1 MAVDLTRLGDH
12 SVKSFL
18 LVRTSNSVRGVFAAE
33 KIDLAGRRTLFGWY
47 RVFRAFWEI
56 GVVCVWCFCGEN
68 VVGCV
73 ENVDKKQHEI
83 GSGKKGHRGQVS
95 FWTDHWGADSYV
107 GAECMRAAMAV
118 ARGTA
123 APSGLDRERSIM
135 DF

>member
-1 MAVDLTRLGDH
+1 MAVDLTLTGRPLCE
-12 SVKSFL
+12 KFL
-18 LVRTSNSVRGVFAAE
+18 AGTYFQFSRGVFAAE
-33 KIDLAGRRTLFGWY
+33 KIRLGGKKDFIGWY
-47 RVFRAFWEI
+47 RVFWSVLEI
-56 GVVCVWCFCGEN
+56 GVVCAWCFCDEN